1 MVGSCFVLIVLTRY
15 NNALLKTTK
24 SCNQANLNGQTVP
37 SEELES
43 DMRQFYRTSFLMV
56 VVNSLGGSL
65 VVSWF
70 PEGV

>member
-1 MVGSCFVLIVLTRY
+1 MAIV
-15 NNALLKTTK
+15 N
-24 SCNQANLNGQTVP
+24 SFGGF
-37 SEELES
+37 
-43 DMRQFYRTSFLMV
+43 DTSFTEPVFKMV